1 MLVYEPNYPRVRGP
15 IRPLYVLEKLI
26 LALGTIAVANF
37 LVATTFVPVG
47 ECMGRM
53 DPFEAVLQLAAPSML
68 VVLCLFFI
76 VFECVLNGVAECTRF
91 GDRRFYDDWWAS
103 TSFSEFSRRWN
114 RPVHE
119 FFLRHAYLDGMRRWG
134 LRPAKALAATFLISI
149 VMHEAIIFAALE
161 QPPPWLALM
170 R

>member
-1 MLVYEPNYPRVRGP
+1 MRLRSADCSSQHWLSLSRVLP
-15 IRPLYVLEKLI
+15 P
-26 LALGTIAVANF
+26 
-37 LVATTFVPVG
+37 
-47 ECMGRM
+47 
-53 DPFEAVLQLAAPSML
+53 
-68 VVLCLFFI
+68 
-76 VFECVLNGVAECTRF
+76 AELTRF

-149 VMHEAIIFAALE
+149 IMHEAIIYAALE
-161 QPPPWLALM
+161 GPPPWLALM